1 MDHAMRGT
9 DRMHPR
15 RRRGALLAA
24 TAGAVLALTVTACA
38 TGPVDTAIP
47 GAPDCPVTP
56 ADSFWHADVR
66 GLPVHASSSTWVTTI
81 GSTGR
86 LKADFG
92 SGLWDGG
99 PIGIPYTVIPGSQP
113 LVDVELG
120 YDDSDPGPYR
130 VPAAPKIEGGPD
142 ADGDRHVLLVD
153 RDRCELSELW
163 DSHPNGDGTWYAG
176 SAARFDLRSNA
187 MRTAGSTSA
196 DAAGLP
202 ILPGLVRY
210 EEVAAGNVSHAIRIT
225 VPRTA
230 NGYVW
235 PASHKAG
242 SGGAATPPMG
252 TWLRLKA
259 SVDEA
264 AFDPAVRPIIVAL
277 KTHGA
282 VVADNGSAWFISGAP
297 DERWDNDK
305 LATLGTVRGSD
316 FEVVNASG
324 LQVAANSYQ
333 ARPTG

>member
-1 MDHAMRGT
+1 MRRT
-9 DRMHPR
+9 DRKRPTSR
-15 RRRGALLAA
+15 PGGALVVAA
-24 TAGAVLALTVTACA
+24 AAAVFALTATGCA
-38 TGPVDTAIP
+38 TGAAGTPVP
-47 GAPDCPVTP
+47 GAPDCPITP
-56 ADSFWHADVR
+56 SDSFWHADVR
-66 GLPVHASSSTWVTTI
+66 GLPVHTSSSTWVTSI
-81 GSTGR
+81 GATGR

-130 VPAAPKIEGGPD
+130 VPAAPNIEGGPD

-187 MRTAGSTSA
+187 MRTAGATSA

-210 EEVAAGNVSHAIRIT
+210 EEVAAGRIDHAIRIT

-230 NGYVW
+230 DRYVW
-235 PASHKAG
+235 PASHEAG
-242 SGGAATPPMG
+242 SGGADTPPMG
-252 TWLRLKA
+252 AWLRLKA
-259 SVDEA
+259 SVDESR
-264 AFDPAVRPIIVAL
+264 FDPAVRPIIVAL

-282 VVADNGSAWFISGAP
+282 VVADNGSAWYLSGAP
-297 DERWDNDK
+297 DDRWDNDE
-305 LATLGTVRGSD
+305 LATLRNVRGSD
-316 FEVVNASG
+316 FEVVDAG
-324 LQVAANSYQ
+324 RLRVAPDSYQ